1 MHEEELVKRLKDGDA
16 TAPRLLYTLYVCYL
30 TAVCGR
36 YISNDEDVRDVLQ
49 DSFLKIFESVRH
61 FEYRG
66 EGSLRAWLTR
76 VVVNESLKWLR
87 DNGRIEWQAID
98 DSTPDRADEDPETE
112 NVPTEVIF
120 RLIRSLPDGYRTV
133 FNLYVIE
140 GKSHKEIAQLLHI
153 TESTSASQLHRA
165 KALLAERIK
174 GWKR

>member
-1 MHEEELVKRLKDGDA
+1 M
-16 TAPRLLYTLYVCYL
+16 
-30 TAVCGR
+30 
-36 YISNDEDVRDVLQ
+36 
-49 DSFLKIFESVRH
+49 
-61 FEYRG
+61 
-66 EGSLRAWLTR
+66 
-76 VVVNESLKWLR
+76 VVNESLKWLR